1 MAALDYVGKA
11 NRYIRDVLSGKR
23 PACIF
28 VRQACERQLR
38 DLERSEKKAKD
49 FPFIFDRKAA
59 NRPCAFT
66 ERLKHVKGPKAGEN
80 IRLEDWQCFI
90 VTVLFGWKYRSGK
103 WEGRRRFRKSYT
115 EVPRGNGKSTLCSA
129 LALYMLCADG
139 ESGADV
145 YSFATT
151 RDQAR
156 IVFDDAL
163 AMARGNADLR
173 EAYDLKTFN
182 HSLVII
188 GTNSK
193 FLPKSADEDTLD
205 GLNTHFA
212 VIDELHAHKTRGVHD
227 VVETSIGKRAQ
238 PLIFEITT
246 AGFILFGICMEDR
259 RYVGHIL
266 DRSVYDE
273 NFFGI
278 IFTIDSGDDWK
289 SLAALKKA
297 NPNWGISCDETTILS
312 NRQKALV
319 TTSARKNYLT
329 KHLDVWV
336 NSDSQWL
343 DMEKFRSCVSPEL
356 SEDEFRGNYCIFG
369 LDLASKLDIAAV
381 VRIFWRKNTQG
392 IIEYYV
398 FQDFFLPSEA
408 VQSSDNPE
416 YSGWAADGYITTTD
430 GAVTNLSE
438 IQERI
443 RETAKNYETLA
454 VAYDPM
460 QATQM
465 SQTLLAEG
473 VEMVELPQTLKNMS
487 EPMKQLQALI
497 YEGRI
502 HFDGNPVMH
511 WMFSNVVC
519 HVDAKENIYPRK
531 EKPASKID
539 GVVALIMALNLA
551 IQMDVENEYA
561 EPPQSGSTVDW
572 SEFTLD

>member
-1 MAALDYVGKA
+1 M
-11 NRYIRDVLSGKR
+11 
-23 PACIF
+23 
-28 VRQACERQLR
+28 
-38 DLERSEKKAKD
+38 
-49 FPFIFDRKAA
+49 
-59 NRPCAFT
+59 
-66 ERLKHVKGPKAGEN
+66 
-80 IRLEDWQCFI
+80 
-90 VTVLFGWKYRSGK
+90 
-103 WEGRRRFRKSYT
+103 
-115 EVPRGNGKSTLCSA
+115 
-129 LALYMLCADG
+129 
-139 ESGADV
+139 
-145 YSFATT
+145 
-151 RDQAR
+151 
-156 IVFDDAL
+156 
-163 AMARGNADLR
+163 
-173 EAYDLKTFN
+173 
-182 HSLVII
+182 
-188 GTNSK
+188 
-193 FLPKSADEDTLD
+193 
-205 GLNTHFA
+205 
-212 VIDELHAHKTRGVHD
+212 
-227 VVETSIGKRAQ
+227 
-238 PLIFEITT
+238 IFEITT

-343 DMEKFRSCVSPEL
+343 DMEKFRSCVSPDIRE
-356 SEDEFRGNYCIFG
+356 EDFRGNYCIFG

-381 VRIFWRKNTQG
+381 VRIFWRKNAQG
-392 IIEYYV
+392 TVEYYV

-416 YSGWAADGYITTTD
+416 YSGWTADGYITTTD

-465 SQTLLAEG
+465 SQALLAEG

-519 HVDAKENIYPRK
+519 HQDAKENIYPRK
-531 EKPASKID
+531 EKPADKID
-539 GVVALIMALNLA
+539 GVVALIMALNQA
-551 IQMDVENEYA
+551 IQLDVENEYA

>member
-11 NRYIRDVLSGKR
+11 NRYIRDVTSGKR
-23 PACIF
+23 SACLF

-38 DLERSEKKAKD
+38 DLERSEKNAKD
-49 FPFIFDRKAA
+49 FPFLFDRKAA

-66 ERLKHVKGPKAGEN
+66 EHLRHVKGPKAGEQ
-80 IRLEDWQCFI
+80 IHLEDWQCFI
-90 VTVLFGWKYRSGK
+90 LTTLYGWKYRSGK

-139 ESGADV
+139 ESGADI

-173 EAYDLKTFN
+173 AAYDLKTFN
-182 HSLVII
+182 HSMAII

-193 FLPKSADEDTLD
+193 FLPKSADADTLD

-212 VIDELHAHKTRGVHD
+212 VIDELHAHKTRAVHD
-227 VVETSIGKRAQ
+227 VVETSIGKRTQ

-246 AGFILFGICMEDR
+246 AGFLLFGICMEDR

-278 IFTIDSGDDWK
+278 IYTIDQDDDWK
-289 SLAALKKA
+289 SIAALKKA

-312 NRQKALV
+312 NRKKALV
-319 TTSARKNYLT
+319 TTSAQKNYLT

-343 DMEKFRSCVSPEL
+343 DMEKFRKCVSPEL
-356 SEDEFRGNYCIFG
+356 REEDFRGCYCIYG

-381 VRIFWRKNTQG
+381 VKLFWRKNTQG
-392 IIEYYV
+392 AIEYYV
-398 FQDFFLPSEA
+398 FQEFYLPAEAAQNSEN
-408 VQSSDNPE
+408 SD
-416 YSGWAADGYITTTD
+416 YSGWVADGYLRITD
-430 GAVTNLSE
+430 GAITNLAE
-438 IQERI
+438 IQDYI
-443 RETAKNYETLA
+443 RDDAKQYETLA

-502 HFDGNPVMH
+502 HFDGSPVMS
-511 WMFSNVVC
+511 WMFANVVC
-519 HVDAKENIYPRK
+519 HLDAKENVYPRK
-531 EKPASKID
+531 EKAGDKID
-539 GVVALIMALNLA
+539 GVVALIMALNQA
-551 IQMDVENEYA
+551 IQKDVENEYA
-561 EPPQSGSTVDW
+561 EGRPREGGIDW
-572 SEFTLD
+572 SSFTL

>member
-11 NRYIRDVLSGKR
+11 NRYIRDVTSGKR
-23 PACIF
+23 SACLF

-38 DLERSEKKAKD
+38 DLERSEKNAKD
-49 FPFIFDRKAA
+49 FPFLFDRKAA

-66 ERLKHVKGPKAGEN
+66 EHLRHVKGPKAGEQ
-80 IRLEDWQCFI
+80 IHLEDWQCFI
-90 VTVLFGWKYRSGK
+90 LTTLYGWKYRSGK

-139 ESGADV
+139 ESGADI

-173 EAYDLKTFN
+173 AAYDLKTFN
-182 HSLVII
+182 HSMAII

-193 FLPKSADEDTLD
+193 FLPKSADADTLD

-212 VIDELHAHKTRGVHD
+212 VIDELHAHKTRAVHD
-227 VVETSIGKRAQ
+227 VVETSIGKRTQ

-246 AGFILFGICMEDR
+246 AGFLLFGICMEDR

-278 IFTIDSGDDWK
+278 IYTIDQDDDWK
-289 SLAALKKA
+289 SIAALKKA

-312 NRQKALV
+312 NRKKALV
-319 TTSARKNYLT
+319 TTSAQKNYLT

-343 DMEKFRSCVSPEL
+343 DMEKFRKCVSPEL
-356 SEDEFRGNYCIFG
+356 REEDFRGCYCIYG

-381 VRIFWRKNTQG
+381 VKLFWRKNTQG
-392 IIEYYV
+392 AIEYYV
-398 FQDFFLPSEA
+398 FQEFYLPAEAAQNSEN
-408 VQSSDNPE
+408 SD
-416 YSGWAADGYITTTD
+416 YSGWVADGYLRITD
-430 GAVTNLSE
+430 GAITNLAE
-438 IQERI
+438 IQDYI
-443 RETAKNYETLA
+443 RDDAKQYETLA

-473 VEMVELPQTLKNMS
+473 VEMIELPQTLKNMS

-502 HFDGNPVMH
+502 HFDGSPVMS
-511 WMFSNVVC
+511 WMFANVVC
-519 HVDAKENIYPRK
+519 HLDAKENVYPRK
-531 EKPASKID
+531 EKAGDKID
-539 GVVALIMALNLA
+539 GVVALIMALNQA
-551 IQMDVENEYA
+551 IQKDVENEYA
-561 EPPQSGSTVDW
+561 EGRPREGGIDW
-572 SEFTLD
+572 SSFTL